1 MGEFAHWTAYSR
13 FLLSLLAVLDPFMAI
28 PIFLGMCASRSGA
41 DRRRFAKVISLT
53 VFGVLVGAALT
64 GEAILRIMG
73 TSLASFR
80 IGGGLVLLLM
90 AFAMLQAKP
99 GDVRHTAAEA
109 AALDNTETLGVVPLA
124 VPLLAGPGAI
134 STVMI
139 AVQQGGLLHEVLIVA
154 IIGAVCAAAWL
165 MLRMAVSVGRLMGTA
180 GLNVAN
186 RLLGL
191 LLAAIA
197 VESMAIG
204 LKELF
209 PVLAGG

>member
-1 MGEFAHWTAYSR
+1 MANWTEYSR

-28 PIFLGMCASRSGA
+28 PIFLSICASRSDA
-41 DRRRFAKVISLT
+41 DRRRFAKVTSLT
-53 VFGVLVGAALT
+53 VFGVLIGAALT
-64 GEAILRIMG
+64 GEAVLRAMG

-99 GDVRHTAAEA
+99 GDVRQTAEEA
-109 AALDNTETLGVVPLA
+109 DALDGTETLGVVPLA

-139 AVQQGGLLHEVLIVA
+139 AVQQGGLFHDALVIA
-154 IIGAVCAAAWL
+154 IIGTVCIVVWL
-165 MLRMAVSVGRLMGTA
+165 MLRMAAPVGRLMGTA

-204 LKELF
+204 IKELF

>member
-1 MGEFAHWTAYSR
+1 MDHLAHWTAYSR
-13 FLLSLLAVLDPFMAI
+13 FALSLLAVLDPFMAV
-28 PIFLGMCASRSGA
+28 PIFLGMCAHRTTA
-41 DRRRFAKVISLT
+41 ERDRFARNTGLT
-53 VFGVLVGAALT
+53 VFIVLVGAALV
-64 GEAILRIMG
+64 GETVLRLMG

-90 AFAMLQAKP
+90 ALAMLQAKP
-99 GDVRHTAAEA
+99 GDVRHTAEEA
-109 AALDNTETLGVVPLA
+109 SALENVDTLSVVPLA

-139 AVQQGGLLHEVLIVA
+139 AVQQGGWLHDALIVA
-154 IIGAVCAAAWL
+154 IIGVVCALVWL
-165 MLRMAVSVGRLMGTA
+165 MLRLAVQVGRRMGTA

-191 LLAAIA
+191 LLAALA

>member
-1 MGEFAHWTAYSR
+1 MDHLAHWTAYSR
-13 FLLSLLAVLDPFMAI
+13 FALSLLAVLDPFMAV
-28 PIFLGMCASRSGA
+28 PIFLGMCAQRTTA
-41 DRRRFAKVISLT
+41 ERHRFARNIGLT
-53 VFGVLVGAALT
+53 VFVVLVGAALV
-64 GEAILRIMG
+64 GETALRLMG

-90 AFAMLQAKP
+90 ALAMLQARP
-99 GDVRHTAAEA
+99 GDVRHTAEEA
-109 AALDNTETLGVVPLA
+109 SALENADTLSLVPLA

-139 AVQQGGLLHEVLIVA
+139 AVQQGGWLHDALIIA
-154 IIGAVCAAAWL
+154 IIGAVCMVIWL
-165 MLRMAVSVGRLMGTA
+165 MLRLAVPVGRRMGTA

-197 VESMAIG
+197 VESMAVG
-204 LKELF
+204 LRELF

>member
-1 MGEFAHWTAYSR
+1 MDEFANWTEYSR
-13 FLLSLLAVLDPFMAI
+13 FLLALLAVLDPFMAI
-28 PIFLGMCASRSGA
+28 PIFLGMCASRSDA
-41 DRRRFAKVISLT
+41 DRRRFAGVTSLT

-64 GEAILRIMG
+64 GEAVLRAMG
-73 TSLASFR
+73 TSLAAFR

-90 AFAMLQAKP
+90 ALAMLQAKP
-99 GDVRHTAAEA
+99 GNVRQTAEEA
-109 AALDNTETLGVVPLA
+109 DALDGTETPGVVPLA

-139 AVQQGGLLHEVLIVA
+139 AVQQDGLLHDVLVIA
-154 IIGAVCAAAWL
+154 IIGAVCAVVWL
-165 MLRMAVSVGRLMGTA
+165 MLRMAMPIGRLMGTA

>member
-1 MGEFAHWTAYSR
+1 MGELANWTEYSR
-13 FLLSLLAVLDPFMAI
+13 FLLSLLAVLDPFMAV
-28 PIFLGMCASRSGA
+28 PIFLGMCAHRSDT

-53 VFGVLVGAALT
+53 VFGVLVGVALA
-64 GEAILRIMG
+64 GEAVLRTMG

-80 IGGGLVLLLM
+80 IGGGLVLLMM

-99 GDVRHTAAEA
+99 GDVRQTAAEA
-109 AALDNTETLGVVPLA
+109 DALDGTETLGIVPLA

-139 AVQQGGLLHEVLIVA
+139 AVQQGGLLHDVLVIV
-154 IIGAVCAAAWL
+154 IIGAVCAVVWL
-165 MLRMAVSVGRLMGTA
+165 MLRMAVSIGRLMGTA

-197 VESMAIG
+197 VESIAIG
-204 LKELF
+204 LKDLF

>member
-28 PIFLGMCASRSGA
+28 PIFLGMCASHSDA

>member
-1 MGEFAHWTAYSR
+1 MGELANWTEYSR

-28 PIFLGMCASRSGA
+28 PIFLGMCEQRSEG
-41 DRRRFAKVISLT
+41 DRRRFAKVVSLT
-53 VFGVLVGAALT
+53 VFGVLVGVALA
-64 GEAILRIMG
+64 GEAVLRIMG

-99 GDVRHTAAEA
+99 GDVRQTAAEA
-109 AALDNTETLGVVPLA
+109 DALDGTETIGVVPLA

-139 AVQQGGLLHEVLIVA
+139 SVQQGGLFHDALVIV
-154 IIGAVCAAAWL
+154 IIGAVCAVVWL
-165 MLRMAVSVGRLMGTA
+165 MLRLAVPVGRLMGTA

-197 VESMAIG
+197 VESMATG

>member
-1 MGEFAHWTAYSR
+1 MGELAHWTNYSR
-13 FLLSLLAVLDPFMAI
+13 FLLSLLAVLDPFMAV
-28 PIFLGMCASRSGA
+28 PIFLGMCASRSDA

-64 GEAILRIMG
+64 GEAVLRAMG

-90 AFAMLQAKP
+90 AFAMLQARP
-99 GDVRHTAAEA
+99 GDVRQTAAEA
-109 AALDNTETLGVVPLA
+109 NALDGTETLGVVPLA
-124 VPLLAGPGAI
+124 VPLLTGPGAI

-139 AVQQGGLLHEVLIVA
+139 AVQQGGLLHDALVIV
-154 IIGAVCAAAWL
+154 IIGAVCIMLWL
-165 MLRMAVSVGRLMGTA
+165 MLRMAVSIGRLMGTA

-204 LKELF
+204 LKDLF

>member
-1 MGEFAHWTAYSR
+1 MSELAHWTEYSR
-13 FLLSLLAVLDPFMAI
+13 FLLSLLAVLDPFMAV
-28 PIFLGMCASRSGA
+28 PIFLGMCAHRSDT
-41 DRRRFAKVISLT
+41 DRRRFAKVVSLT
-53 VFGVLVGAALT
+53 VLGILVGAALT
-64 GEAILRIMG
+64 GEAVLRAMG

-80 IGGGLVLLLM
+80 IGGGLVLLMM
-90 AFAMLQAKP
+90 AFAMLQARP

-109 AALDNTETLGVVPLA
+109 AALDDTETLGVVPLA

-139 AVQQGGLLHEVLIVA
+139 AVQQGGLLHDALVIV
-154 IIGAVCAAAWL
+154 IIGAVCAVVWL
-165 MLRMAVSVGRLMGTA
+165 MLRMAVSIGRLMGTA

-197 VESMAIG
+197 VESIAIG

>member
-1 MGEFAHWTAYSR
+1 MGELAQWTDYSR

-28 PIFLGMCASRSGA
+28 PIFLGMCEYRSAA
-41 DRRRFAKVISLT
+41 DRRRLAKVISLT
-53 VFGVLVGAALT
+53 VFGVLVGVALA
-64 GEAILRIMG
+64 GEAVLRTMG

-80 IGGGLVLLLM
+80 IGGGLVLLMM
-90 AFAMLQAKP
+90 AFAMLQARP
-99 GDVRHTAAEA
+99 GDVRQTAAEA
-109 AALDNTETLGVVPLA
+109 DALDGAETLGIVPLA

-139 AVQQGGLLHEVLIVA
+139 AVQQGGLLHDVLVIV
-154 IIGAVCAAAWL
+154 IIGAVCAVVWL
-165 MLRMAVSVGRLMGTA
+165 MLRMAASIGRLMGTA

-197 VESMAIG
+197 VESIAIG

-209 PVLAGG
+209 PVLVGG

>member
-1 MGEFAHWTAYSR
+1 MGELAHWTNYSR
-13 FLLSLLAVLDPFMAI
+13 FLLSLLAVLDPFMAV
-28 PIFLGMCASRSGA
+28 PIFLGMCAHRSDT

-53 VFGVLVGAALT
+53 VFGVLVGVALA
-64 GEAILRIMG
+64 GEAVLRTMG

-80 IGGGLVLLLM
+80 IGGGLVLLMM

-99 GDVRHTAAEA
+99 GDVRQTAAEA
-109 AALDNTETLGVVPLA
+109 DALDGAETLGIVPLA

-139 AVQQGGLLHEVLIVA
+139 AVQQGGLLHDVLVIV
-154 IIGAVCAAAWL
+154 IIGAVCAVVWL
-165 MLRMAVSVGRLMGTA
+165 MLRMAVSIGRLMGTA

-204 LKELF
+204 LKDLF

>member
-1 MGEFAHWTAYSR
+1 
-13 FLLSLLAVLDPFMAI
+13 
-28 PIFLGMCASRSGA
+28 MCAHRSDT

-53 VFGVLVGAALT
+53 VFGVLVGVALA
-64 GEAILRIMG
+64 GEAVLRTMG

-80 IGGGLVLLLM
+80 IGGGLVLLMM

-99 GDVRHTAAEA
+99 GDVRQTAAEA
-109 AALDNTETLGVVPLA
+109 DALDGTETLGIVPLA

-139 AVQQGGLLHEVLIVA
+139 AVQQGGLLHDVLVIV
-154 IIGAVCAAAWL
+154 IIGAVCAVVWL
-165 MLRMAVSVGRLMGTA
+165 MLRMAVSIGHLMGTA

-204 LKELF
+204 LKDLF

>member
-28 PIFLGMCASRSGA
+28 PIFLGMCASRSDA

>member
-1 MGEFAHWTAYSR
+1 MGEFANWTEYSR

-28 PIFLGMCASRSGA
+28 PIFLGMCASRSDA
-41 DRRRFAKVISLT
+41 DRHRFAKGISLT

-64 GEAILRIMG
+64 GEAVLRAMG

-99 GDVRHTAAEA
+99 GDVRQTAAEA
-109 AALDNTETLGVVPLA
+109 DALDGTETLGVVPLA

-139 AVQQGGLLHEVLIVA
+139 AVQQGGLFHDAVVIT
-154 IIGAVCAAAWL
+154 IIGAVCAVVWL
-165 MLRMAVSVGRLMGTA
+165 MLRMAASVGRLMGTA

-209 PVLAGG
+209 PVLTGG

>member
-1 MGEFAHWTAYSR
+1 MGELAQWTDYSR

-28 PIFLGMCASRSGA
+28 PIFLGMCASRSDV
-41 DRRRFAKVISLT
+41 DRHRFAKVVSLT

-64 GEAILRIMG
+64 GEAVLRAMG

-99 GDVRHTAAEA
+99 GDVRHTAEEA
-109 AALDNTETLGVVPLA
+109 AALDGAETLGVVPLA

-139 AVQQGGLLHEVLIVA
+139 AVQQGGLLHDVLIIA
-154 IIGAVCAAAWL
+154 IIGAVCAVAWL
-165 MLRMAVSVGRLMGTA
+165 MLRMAVSVGRLMGMA

-191 LLAAIA
+191 LLAAVA
-197 VESMAIG
+197 VESMATG

>member
-1 MGEFAHWTAYSR
+1 
-13 FLLSLLAVLDPFMAI
+13 
-28 PIFLGMCASRSGA
+28 
-41 DRRRFAKVISLT
+41 
-53 VFGVLVGAALT
+53 
-64 GEAILRIMG
+64 
-73 TSLASFR
+73 
-80 IGGGLVLLLM
+80 M

-99 GDVRHTAAEA
+99 GDVRHTAEEA
-109 AALDNTETLGVVPLA
+109 AALDGTETLGVVPLA

-139 AVQQGGLLHEVLIVA
+139 AVQQGGLLHDALIIV
-154 IIGAVCAAAWL
+154 IIGVVCAVAWL

-197 VESMAIG
+197 VESIAIG

>member
-1 MGEFAHWTAYSR
+1 MGELANWTEYSR
-13 FLLSLLAVLDPFMAI
+13 FLLSLLAVLDPFMAV
-28 PIFLGMCASRSGA
+28 PIFLGMCAHRSDT

-53 VFGVLVGAALT
+53 VFGVLVGVALA
-64 GEAILRIMG
+64 GEAVLRTMG

-80 IGGGLVLLLM
+80 IGGGLVLLMM

-99 GDVRHTAAEA
+99 GDVRQTAAEA
-109 AALDNTETLGVVPLA
+109 DALDGAETLGIVPLA

-139 AVQQGGLLHEVLIVA
+139 AVQQGGLLHDVLVIV
-154 IIGAVCAAAWL
+154 IIGAVCAVVWL
-165 MLRMAVSVGRLMGTA
+165 MLRMAVSIGRLMGTA

-197 VESMAIG
+197 VESIAIG
-204 LKELF
+204 LKDLF